1 MAHTVTS
8 PCVGTRD
15 TACMKVCPVNCF
27 YDVPLSELGI
37 ADPAGAADNE
47 ELKKMLII
55 HPDEC
60 IDCGLCVPECPV
72 SAVFPNDEVP
82 DADKNYIEINANWFQ
97 GKDAETL
104 DKYRITP

>member
-1 MAHTVTS
+1 MAHSVTS

-27 YDVPLSELGI
+27 YDVPLVQLGEKE
-37 ADPAGAADNE
+37 PEAAAEHED
-47 ELKKMLII
+47 LKKILII

-72 SAVFPNDEVP
+72 SAIFPNNEVP
-82 DADKNYIEINANWFQ
+82 EEEQKWIGLNAQWFE
-97 GKDAETL
+97 GKDAEAL
-104 DKYRITP
+104 DAYRITP